1 MEEVVKAIEKLSQ
14 QTWVDYL
21 LISVPIAIS
30 IGAIII
36 SVATARKQNRIAL
49 FEMRYKALL
58 QIKTILDFENI
69 VYGEDSSR
77 AILRAFDMFYG
88 TDICSKDSIVAL
100 MVSAQQ
106 MKIIEQEIAPVSF
119 LLDKKRKG
127 IFDQLLSDFSQAM
140 IDAINKRTIT
150 ESKEKFHSVC
160 LILKNEVLEKI
171 MRKIKV

>member
-1 MEEVVKAIEKLSQ
+1 MEDIVKAIEKLSQ

-30 IGAIII
+30 IVAIII
-36 SVATARKQNRIAL
+36 SIATARKQNRIAL

-58 QIKTILDFENI
+58 QIKTILSFEDMA
-69 VYGEDSSR
+69 YGEDSPQV
-77 AILRAFDMFYG
+77 ILRAFDMFYG
-88 TDICSKDSIVAL
+88 TDIRSEDEIVAL

-106 MKIIEQEIAPVSF
+106 MKTIEQDIASVSF
-119 LLDKKRKG
+119 LLNKKRQD
-127 IFDQLLSDFSQAM
+127 IFDQLLADFSQVI
-140 IDAINKRTIT
+140 IDAIDKRITT
-150 ESKEKFHSVC
+150 ESKENFHSVC